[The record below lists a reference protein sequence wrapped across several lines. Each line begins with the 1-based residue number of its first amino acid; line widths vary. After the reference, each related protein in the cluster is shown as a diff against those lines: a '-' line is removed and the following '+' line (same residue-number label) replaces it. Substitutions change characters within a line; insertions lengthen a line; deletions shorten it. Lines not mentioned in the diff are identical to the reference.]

1 MNKITLLTKSHFKK
15 NRGTSIGL
23 FLLMLIAATMVSIA
37 MLLFTDVYPI
47 GQNTADELD
56 SGDGNICI
64 ESNLDDL
71 SDDKIRNIFANDT
84 TRTFISRR
92 LLYSLASLPFG
103 NGDIT
108 LDVFVDDHK
117 AFNKEMAQTRL
128 VEEDSSINRRY
139 VYLPYQIH
147 SSGGFNAGDTYTF
160 TLGGKEYSLA
170 IKGFTVSTFCDN
182 SNYGCYELIVDDAT
196 YAEMQA
202 KDAAQFSG
210 IQIFYELKE
219 GVKQSPFIIR
229 MSNEIQK
236 VNPQAKIASTLSTDA
251 AISDATFMPLIIAV
265 SFFAITLII
274 LLVIVLMLGN
284 SITNYVRENMKTL
297 GALKAIGYT
306 SKDIKRSLRLQFLLL
321 SLIGSLIGTAIGFAL
336 MPLIASFCVSP
347 VGIPYSVSFNPL
359 PILVAVTS
367 VVLFTLLI
375 STLSLRKIKKIDP
388 IVALRDG
395 VETHNFKKNHARLD
409 KSPFGLNV
417 NLSLKTMLFNKKQ
430 NIITFFVTGLIMFL
444 CTIAL
449 LMNENFNVHPNL
461 KILSIEQCNGE
472 ISATADAKQDLQKYL
487 ENTDTVRNI
496 RRFSQIST
504 FYKDE
509 STLIGNFFDDPSKM
523 NNTDFVYTGNVPKY
537 DNEVALAGKFA
548 KEYGFKIGDEIELTF
563 AGRSF
568 SYVISGLV
576 QSANNNG
583 KQFLMSE
590 EAGAHIIDWE
600 NAPCSLYFDCEKS
613 DDTNRILEDCK
624 KEFGDSIISTINFD
638 ESIEGSM
645 TTFRSISS
653 LMLFSVSF
661 ISAIVILL
669 ILFLLIKSLI
679 YTKRK
684 DYGIYKAIGYTSRN
698 LIFQTAL
705 SFMPSIILSVLV
717 FSVVSYHMANPYI
730 SLMMSSFGIVK
741 GKFPIPIS
749 GMILICIA
757 VILLSFCF
765 AVFEARKI
773 KKIEAYNMLVA
784 E

>member
-23 FLLMLIAATMVSIA
+23 FLLMMIAATMVSIA

-47 GQNTADELD
+47 GTKTAEELD
-56 SGDGNICI
+56 SGDGNIRI
-64 ESNLDDL
+64 EGNLDGL
-71 SDDKIRNIFANDT
+71 SDEKLHSIFSNDT
-84 TRTFISRR
+84 SRIFISRR
-92 LLYSLASLPFG
+92 LQYSLCSLPFG
-103 NGDIT
+103 NGDVT
-108 LDVFVDDHK
+108 LDVLVDDHK
-117 AFNKEMAQTRL
+117 AFEKTMAKTKI
-128 VEEDSSINRRY
+128 VEEDESISGRY
-139 VYLPYQIH
+139 VYLPYQIRT
-147 SSGGFNAGDTYTF
+147 SGGFKVGDTYTF
-160 TLGGKEYSLA
+160 TMIGKEYSLK
-170 IKGFTVSTFCDN
+170 IKGFTVSTYCN
-182 SNYGCYELIVDDAT
+182 NNNYGCYELIVDDTT
-196 YAEMQA
+196 YAEMQE
-202 KDAAQFSG
+202 KDAAQCNG

-236 VNPQAKIASTLSTDA
+236 ANPLTNIASTITKDS

-265 SFFAITLII
+265 SFFSITLII

-306 SKDIKRSLRLQFLLL
+306 SKDIKRSLRLQFLIL
-321 SLIGSLIGTAIGFAL
+321 SVTGSLIGTAIGFAL
-336 MPLIASFCVSP
+336 MPIISDFCVSP

-359 PILVAVTS
+359 PILVAVAS
-367 VVLFTLLI
+367 VVLFTLLF
-375 STLSLRKIKKIDP
+375 SSLSLRKIKKIEP

-417 NLSLKTMLFNKKQ
+417 NLSLKTMFFNKKQ

-461 KILSIEQCNGE
+461 KILSVEQCSGVINV
-472 ISATADAKQDLQKYL
+472 TADAKQDLEKYL
-487 ENTDTVRNI
+487 EGKNTVSNI
-496 RRFSQIST
+496 RRVSQIRV

-509 STLIGNFFDDPSKM
+509 SSLFGNFFDDPSRM

-537 DNEVALAGKFA
+537 DNEIALAGKFA
-548 KEYGFKIGDEIELTF
+548 KEYGFKVGDEIELNF
-563 AGRSF
+563 AGKSF
-568 SYVISGLV
+568 SYVITGFV

-590 EAGAHIIDWE
+590 KAGANLIDWE
-600 NAPCSLYFDCEKS
+600 KIPCSFYFDC
-613 DDTNRILEDCK
+613 DNNDNVNPILEDCK
-624 KEFGDSIISTINFD
+624 KAFGESIISTINFD

-653 LMLFSVSF
+653 LMLFSVSL

-684 DYGIYKAIGYTSRN
+684 DYGIYKAIGYTSKN

-705 SFMPSIILSVLV
+705 SFMPSIILSVLI

-741 GKFPIPIS
+741 GKFPIPIP
-749 GMILICIA
+749 GVVLICIA